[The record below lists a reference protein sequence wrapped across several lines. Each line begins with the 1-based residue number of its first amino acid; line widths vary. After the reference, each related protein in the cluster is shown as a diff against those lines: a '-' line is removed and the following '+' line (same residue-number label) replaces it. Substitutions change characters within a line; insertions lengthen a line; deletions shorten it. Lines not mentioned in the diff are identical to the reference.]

1 MPNHSWLPKLAAVVL
16 SGTMVGC
23 GILPHRAEVR
33 TTPPPPPPP
42 PAPAKVNAAA
52 QAPAQAAA
60 APVDPV
66 QAVLDESQRIYD
78 QGKREL
84 DLGHIEQARNEFNH
98 AIDVLLNAP
107 GGARMEPRLRAQF
120 DRLVDRI
127 SALEV
132 AALATGDGFSEKPAE
147 PASIDE
153 LLALSDSSDTR
164 TVATPAVAA
173 AVETDLAQN
182 EHDVPIPMNDRVLG
196 YVESFQGRL
205 RPFIQDGLERGSQY
219 MPMIQ
224 SVFRAEGL
232 PLDLAYVPLIESA
245 FKPNALSRA
254 NARGVWQFVHA
265 TAIENGL
272 RHDWYIDERSDPEKA
287 THAAAKYL
295 KSLSRQFDGDWHMA
309 LASYNGGPGRVL
321 RAMKRTGRTDFWDLS
336 SNRKWLPRETREYVP
351 MILAAMII
359 ARNPAQYGF
368 TSDASEPMSHDT
380 VSVSGPL
387 DLRRVAEWTS
397 TPVDVIQ
404 QLNPELRRW
413 TTPVRG
419 AAYELK
425 VPAGTADEVRNRLEG
440 LPASERAALNWHTVK
455 SGETLLT
462 ISRKLRVSRS
472 DLAEANYI
480 SVRTRVHAGQKLI
493 IPLAPTTLMASQPE
507 RTTPTAGESHPVV
520 ERAALVTS
528 SGSSDPVRHVYRVR
542 RGDTLSSIARS
553 FETSVNSLRQWN
565 RLHGN
570 QISPGQRLTVYTRSD
585 Q

>member
-1 MPNHSWLPKLAAVVL
+1 
-16 SGTMVGC
+16 
-23 GILPHRAEVR
+23 VR

-42 PAPAKVNAAA
+42 PAPVSATAAV
-52 QAPAQAAA
+52 QAPTPAA

-66 QAVLDESQRIYD
+66 QAILDESQRIYE
-78 QGKREL
+78 QGKRDL
-84 DLGHIEQARNEFNH
+84 DLGHLEQARSEFNH

-164 TVATPAVAA
+164 TVAPPAVAA

-196 YVESFQGRL
+196 YVAAFQGRL

-219 MPMIQ
+219 LPMIQ
-224 SVFRAEGL
+224 NVFRAEGL

-265 TAIENGL
+265 TAVENGL

-295 KSLSRQFDGDWHMA
+295 KSLSRQFDGDWHLA

-321 RAMKRTGRTDFWDLS
+321 RAMKRTGRDDFWELAS
-336 SNRKWLPRETREYVP
+336 GRKTLPRETREYVP

-368 TSDASEPMSHDT
+368 TFETSEPLTHET

-387 DLRRVAEWTS
+387 DLRRVAEWTGS
-397 TPVDVIQ
+397 PVDVIQ

-425 VPAGTADEVRNRLEG
+425 VPSGTADQVRSRLDG
-440 LPASERAALNWHTVK
+440 MPASERAALNWHTVK

-462 ISRKLRVSRS
+462 ISRKLRVSRT
-472 DLAEANYI
+472 DLAEANYL
-480 SVRTRVHAGQKLI
+480 SVRARVRPGEKLI
-493 IPLAPTTLMASQPE
+493 IPLAPTAIMASQPE
-507 RTTPTAGESHPVV
+507 RSTPSVGESHPVV

-528 SGSSDPVRHVYRVR
+528 SGSSDSVRHVYRVR

-553 FETSVNSLRQWN
+553 FETNVSSLKQWN
-565 RLHGN
+565 RLRGN

>member
-1 MPNHSWLPKLAAVVL
+1 MVNHSWLPNLAAVAL
-16 SGTMVGC
+16 GGMMVGC

-33 TTPPPPPPP
+33 TTPPPPPPS
-42 PAPAKVNAAA
+42 PAPVHAAA
-52 QAPAQAAA
+52 QAPAQTA
-60 APVDPV
+60 APTDPV
-66 QAVLDESQRIYD
+66 QAIVDQSQRIYD
-78 QGKREL
+78 QGKRDL
-84 DLGHIEQARNEFNH
+84 DLGHLEQARNEFNR

-132 AALATGDGFSEKPAE
+132 ATLATGDGFSEKPAE

-153 LLALSDSSDTR
+153 LLALSDSSETR

-173 AVETDLAQN
+173 AVQTDLAQN
-182 EHDVPIPMNDRVLG
+182 EHDVPIPMNERVLG
-196 YVESFQGRL
+196 YVELFQGRL
-205 RPFIQDGLERGSQY
+205 RPFIQDGLQRGSQY
-219 MPMIQ
+219 LPMIQ

-265 TAIENGL
+265 TAVENGL

-295 KSLSRQFDGDWHMA
+295 KSLSRQFDGDWHLA
-309 LASYNGGPGRVL
+309 LASYNGGPGRVQ
-321 RAMKRTGRTDFWDLS
+321 RAMKRTGRTDFWDLC

-368 TSDASEPMSHDT
+368 TFAMGQPPAHDT
-380 VSVSGPL
+380 VEVSGPL
-387 DLRRVAEWTS
+387 DLRRVAEWTGS
-397 TPVDVIQ
+397 PVDAIQ
-404 QLNPELRRW
+404 QMNPELRRW

-419 AAYELK
+419 TGYGLK
-425 VPAGTADEVRNRLEG
+425 VPAGTADEIRTRLDG

-462 ISRKLRVSRS
+462 ISRKLRVSRT
-472 DLAEANYI
+472 DLAEANYL
-480 SVRTRVHAGQKLI
+480 SVRSRVRPGEKLI

-507 RTTPTAGESHPVV
+507 RTTPTASDSHPGV

-528 SGSSDPVRHVYRVR
+528 SGSSDTVRHIYRVR
-542 RGDTLSSIARS
+542 RGDTLSSIARA
-553 FETSVNSLRQWN
+553 FEISVTSLKQWN
-565 RLHGN
+565 RLHGT
-570 QISPGQRLTVYTRSD
+570 QINPGQRLTVYTRSD

>member
-1 MPNHSWLPKLAAVVL
+1 MVNHSWLPKLAALAL
-16 SGTMVGC
+16 SGMMVGC

-33 TTPPPPPPP
+33 ATPPPPPPP
-42 PAPAKVNAAA
+42 PAPAAVNAA
-52 QAPAQAAA
+52 QSPAQTAVPA
-60 APVDPV
+60 DPV
-66 QAVLDESQRIYD
+66 QAILDESQRIYD
-78 QGKREL
+78 QGKRDL
-84 DLGHIEQARNEFNH
+84 DLGHLEQARNEFNH

-132 AALATGDGFSEKPAE
+132 ATLATGDGFSEKPAE

-153 LLALSDSSDTR
+153 LLALSDSSETR

-173 AVETDLAQN
+173 AVQTDLAQN
-182 EHDVPIPMNDRVLG
+182 EHDVPIPMNERVLG
-196 YVESFQGRL
+196 YVELFQGRL
-205 RPFIQDGLERGSQY
+205 RPFIQDGLGRGSQY
-219 MPMIQ
+219 LPMIQ
-224 SVFRAEGL
+224 NVFRAEGL

-265 TAIENGL
+265 TAVENGL

-295 KSLSRQFDGDWHMA
+295 KSLSRQFDGDWHLA
-309 LASYNGGPGRVL
+309 LASYNGGPGRVQ
-321 RAMKRTGRTDFWDLS
+321 RAMKRTGRTDFWDLC

-368 TSDASEPMSHDT
+368 TFAMGEPPAHDT
-380 VSVSGPL
+380 VQVSGPL
-387 DLRRVAEWTS
+387 DLRRVAEWTGS
-397 TPVDVIQ
+397 PVDVIQ
-404 QLNPELRRW
+404 QMNPELRRW

-419 AAYELK
+419 NGYGLK
-425 VPAGTADEVRNRLEG
+425 VPAGTADEIRARLDG

-462 ISRKLRVSRS
+462 ISRKLRVSRT
-472 DLAEANYI
+472 DLAEANYL
-480 SVRTRVHAGQKLI
+480 SVRSRVRPGEKLI

-528 SGSSDPVRHVYRVR
+528 SGSSDTVRHIYRVR
-542 RGDTLSSIARS
+542 RGDTLSSIART
-553 FETSVNSLRQWN
+553 FEISVSSLKQWN
-565 RLHGN
+565 RLHGT

>member
-1 MPNHSWLPKLAAVVL
+1 MVKHPWLPKLAAVAL
-16 SGTMVGC
+16 SASMTGC
-23 GILPHRAEVR
+23 GVFHHSAEVR
-33 TTPPPPPPP
+33 TTPPPPPAP
-42 PAPAKVNAAA
+42 PATKASATPS
-52 QAPAQAAA
+52 QAAA
-60 APVDPV
+60 PAPVDPV
-66 QAVLDESQRIYD
+66 QSILDDSQRLYD
-78 QGKREL
+78 QGKKEL
-84 DLGHIEQARNEFNH
+84 DLGHMEQARNEFNR

-107 GGARMEPRLRAQF
+107 GGARTEPRLRAQF

-153 LLALSDSSDTR
+153 LLALSDTDQAPAPT
-164 TVATPAVAA
+164 AAVAA
-173 AVETDLAQN
+173 AVQTDLAQN
-182 EHDVPIPMNDRVLG
+182 EHDVPIPMNDRVLA
-196 YVESFQGRL
+196 YVELFQGRL
-205 RPFIQDGLERGSQY
+205 RSFIQDGLERGGQY
-219 MPMIQ
+219 LPMIQ
-224 SVFRAEGL
+224 TVFRAEGL

-254 NARGVWQFVHA
+254 NAKGVWQFVHA
-265 TAIENGL
+265 TAVENGL

-287 THAAAKYL
+287 TLAAAKYL
-295 KSLSRQFDGDWHMA
+295 KWLGRQFDGDWHLA

-321 RAMKRTGRTDFWDLS
+321 RAMKRTGRTDFWVLS
-336 SNRKWLPRETREYVP
+336 SNRRWLPRETREYVP

-368 TSDASEPMSHDT
+368 AWGSSAPIARET
-380 VSVSGPL
+380 VPVAGPL

-419 AAYELK
+419 ATYALK
-425 VPAGTADEVRNRLEG
+425 VPSGTAEELRTRLDAT
-440 LPASERAALNWHTVK
+440 PAPDRAALNWHTVK

-462 ISRKLRVSRS
+462 IARKLRVSRA
-472 DLAEANYI
+472 DLAEANYL
-480 SVRTRVHAGQKLI
+480 SVRTRVHPGEKLI
-493 IPLAPTTLMASQPE
+493 IPLAPTTLMASQPD
-507 RTTPTAGESHPVV
+507 RPTPAIESHPAV
-520 ERAALVTS
+520 ERAALVSLAS
-528 SGSSDPVRHVYRVR
+528 SSPEATRHIYKVR

-553 FETSVNSLRQWN
+553 FSINVSSLKQWN
-565 RLHGN
+565 RLRSS
-570 QISPGQRLTVYTRSD
+570 QISPGQRLTVWTRAD

>member
-1 MPNHSWLPKLAAVVL
+1 MVNDSWLPKLAAVAL
-16 SGTMVGC
+16 SALTVGC

-33 TTPPPPPPP
+33 ATPPPPPP
-42 PAPAKVNAAA
+42 PAPAAVAAA
-52 QAPAQAAA
+52 KPQAPAPAATPA
-60 APVDPV
+60 DPV
-66 QAVLDESQRIYD
+66 QALIDESQRTYD
-78 QGKREL
+78 QGKKDL
-84 DLGHIEQARNEFNH
+84 DLGHLEQARAEFDH
-98 AIDVLLNAP
+98 AIDLLLSAP
-107 GGARMEPRLRAQF
+107 GGARTEPRLRAQF

-132 AALATGDGFSEKPAE
+132 AALATGDGFAEKPAE

-164 TVATPAVAA
+164 TVPTPAVTA
-173 AVETDLAQN
+173 AVQTDLAQN

-196 YVESFQGRL
+196 YVEAFQGRL
-205 RPFIQDGLERGSQY
+205 RPFIQDGLERGGQY
-219 MPMIQ
+219 LPMIQ

-254 NARGVWQFVHA
+254 NARGVWQFMHS
-265 TAIENGL
+265 TAVENGL

-295 KSLSRQFDGDWHMA
+295 KYLSRQFDGDWHLA

-336 SNRKWLPRETREYVP
+336 SSHKWLPRETREYVP

-368 TSDASEPMSHDT
+368 AFELSEPLAHDT

-419 AAYELK
+419 ASYELK
-425 VPAGTADEVRNRLEG
+425 VPAGMATDVRTHLED

-462 ISRKLRVSRS
+462 IARKLRVSRT
-472 DLAEANYI
+472 DLAEANYL
-480 SVRTRVHAGQKLI
+480 SVRSRVQPGEKLI

-507 RTTPTAGESHPVV
+507 RSTPAMTESHPVV

-528 SGSSDPVRHVYRVR
+528 SDSDAVRHIYRVR

-553 FETSVNSLRQWN
+553 FEINVTSLKQWN
-565 RLHGN
+565 RLKSN
-570 QISPGQRLTVYTRSD
+570 QINPGQRLTVYTHSD
-585 Q
+585 R

>member
-1 MPNHSWLPKLAAVVL
+1 MLNHSWLPKLAAVAL
-16 SGTMVGC
+16 SGTMIGC

-42 PAPAKVNAAA
+42 APAAVTAAA
-52 QAPAQAAA
+52 QKPAPVAAPA
-60 APVDPV
+60 DPV

-78 QGKREL
+78 QGKRDL
-84 DLGHIEQARNEFNH
+84 DLGHLEQAKNEFNR

-107 GGARMEPRLRAQF
+107 SGARMEPRLRAQF

-164 TVATPAVAA
+164 TAPTPAVTA
-173 AVETDLAQN
+173 AVQTDLAQN

-196 YVESFQGRL
+196 YVAAFQGRL

-219 MPMIQ
+219 LPMIQ
-224 SVFRAEGL
+224 NVFRAEGL

-265 TAIENGL
+265 TAVENGL

-295 KSLSRQFDGDWHMA
+295 KSLSRQFDGDWHLA

-321 RAMKRTGRTDFWDLS
+321 RAMKRTGRDDFWDLS
-336 SNRKWLPRETREYVP
+336 TARKTLPRETREYVP

-368 TSDASEPMSHDT
+368 TFESSAPLAHDC
-380 VSVSGPL
+380 VSVTGPL
-387 DLRRVAEWTS
+387 DLRRVAEWTG

-419 AAYELK
+419 AAYQLK
-425 VPAGTADEVRNRLEG
+425 VPAGKAEEVRSRLEA

-455 SGETLLT
+455 SGETLLS
-462 ISRKLRVSRS
+462 ISRKLRVSRT
-472 DLAEANYI
+472 DLAEANYL
-480 SVRTRVHAGQKLI
+480 SVRSRVRPGEKLI

-507 RTTPTAGESHPVV
+507 RTTPTAADSHPVV
-520 ERAALVTS
+520 ERVALVTS
-528 SGSSDPVRHVYRVR
+528 SGSSDNVRHFYRVR

-553 FETSVNSLRQWN
+553 FETSVNSLKQWN
-565 RLHGN
+565 RLRGN
-570 QISPGQRLTVYTRSD
+570 QISPGQRLTVFTRSD